1 MNNADRILSE
11 NWENLRRE
19 AGRNWSDIESLFDEA
34 VERLPE
40 EPSSHDFERMVG
52 QISASL
58 RRYPSGHRLL
68 DVIVAIVDDD
78 PASGGDTPA
87 QKRNRFRVL
96 PKRKN
101 APIFDDDPASGSEP
115 STKKRTSDKG
125 LPQRKRATSK

>member
-1 MNNADRILSE
+1 MDKNDRMLNE

-19 AGRNWSDIESLFDEA
+19 AGGNWFEIESLFVEA

-40 EPSSHDFERMVG
+40 EPSDHDFKRMVE
-52 QISASL
+52 QISGPL

-78 PASGGDTPA
+78 PGSGGEPPA

-96 PKRKN
+96 PKRKR
-101 APIFDDDPASGSEP
+101 AGSVDDDPASNREP
-115 STKKRTSDKG
+115 PAHKKNPGRALPNRKKAASD
-125 LPQRKRATSK
+125 

>member
-1 MNNADRILSE
+1 MNKADQMLNE

-40 EPSSHDFERMVG
+40 EPSNHDFKRMVE
-52 QISASL
+52 QISGSL
-58 RRYPSGHRLL
+58 CRYPSGHRLL

-78 PASGGDTPA
+78 PASGGEPPA

-96 PKRKN
+96 PKRKS
-101 APIFDDDPASGSEP
+101 APFVDDDPASSGEP
-115 STKKRTSDKG
+115 PTKKRNSVKG
-125 LPQRKRATSK
+125 LPKRKGAASE

>member
-1 MNNADRILSE
+1 MNNADRMLNE

-19 AGRNWSDIESLFDEA
+19 AGHNWSDIESLFDEA

-40 EPSSHDFERMVG
+40 EPSSHDFKRMVE
-52 QISASL
+52 QISGSL
-58 RRYPSGHRLL
+58 RRYPSGRRVL

-96 PKRKN
+96 PKRKTGPLVN
-101 APIFDDDPASGSEP
+101 DDPASGGEP
-115 STKKRTSDKG
+115 STQKRNSDKG
-125 LPQRKRATSK
+125 FPKRKIAASK